1 MPELPE
7 VETIKRRLAEQI
19 VGKQISQ
26 IEVFRTKS
34 FQGDPDQI
42 MGQTITA
49 VHRYAKMICFHL
61 AERPALLIHL
71 KMTGQL
77 IYKDGDLK
85 VGGGHPTSD
94 WIGSLPSK
102 HTRAKINFTDQT
114 TLFFNDQRVFGWIKI
129 IDQETLAHELRN
141 YGPDVT
147 DSAVTPTFLW
157 KKFQSRKIPVKLA
170 IMDHKLIS
178 GVGNIYANDGL
189 NLAKIDP
196 RRPAQSLTKTEVRD
210 LHRALLEVINSGI
223 ALGGASIKDY
233 LNIDGLSG
241 GYQNVV
247 RVYQKEGQPCP
258 NCGHELVRIK
268 QGGRGTFYCPNC
280 QK

>member
-94 WIGSLPSK
+94 WIGSLPANTRGRKLILLIRPRCFLTTSEYLVGSK
-102 HTRAKINFTDQT
+102 SLIKKHWPMNYAITDQ
-114 TLFFNDQRVFGWIKI
+114 
-129 IDQETLAHELRN
+129 
-141 YGPDVT
+141 
-147 DSAVTPTFLW
+147 
-157 KKFQSRKIPVKLA
+157 
-170 IMDHKLIS
+170 M
-178 GVGNIYANDGL
+178 
-189 NLAKIDP
+189 
-196 RRPAQSLTKTEVRD
+196 
-210 LHRALLEVINSGI
+210 
-223 ALGGASIKDY
+223 
-233 LNIDGLSG
+233 
-241 GYQNVV
+241 
-247 RVYQKEGQPCP
+247 
-258 NCGHELVRIK
+258 
-268 QGGRGTFYCPNC
+268 
-280 QK
+280 